1 MKTAFAPVIHSKC
14 NILILGTMPGVRSLE
29 LQQYYGHTGNQF
41 WKILFAL
48 FDEPFSTNYEKRID
62 LVQRKHIAL
71 WDVLSHCEGEGSADT
86 AIRNEIPNDFKT
98 FYATHPHIQHVFFTS
113 RKAEKFYKK
122 HVGMSSSKSHSL
134 LPSPSG
140 AYASMRL
147 EKKIEKWS
155 VILELLNES

>member
-48 FDEPFSTNYEKRID
+48 FDEPFTKDYEKRID

-71 WDVLSHCEGEGSADT
+71 WDVLSHCEAKEAQ
-86 AIRNEIPNDFKT
+86 ILLFVMK
-98 FYATHPHIQHVFFTS
+98 S
-113 RKAEKFYKK
+113 RTILRHSMQRIHLFNMYFLPVEKRKNSIK
-122 HVGMSSSKSHSL
+122 NTLV
-134 LPSPSG
+134 
-140 AYASMRL
+140 
-147 EKKIEKWS
+147 
-155 VILELLNES
+155 